1 MNRLTLFIVVFAIII
16 TVFTLIFLVFLR
28 TTSVSPTPPPSPTPT
43 RTTIPIPTYPTTDT
57 IQSSGVK
64 IKNPF
69 VGAKEFTTQGDA
81 LTDKT
86 DTYSIVYLRQF
97 DEFIITVDAEPF
109 ESNRLAAE
117 LNFIERLGVTQQD
130 ACRLNVSISPPKK
143 EDSLTPRYKLSFCQ

>member
-1 MNRLTLFIVVFAIII
+1 MNRLTLIIVVFAIIA
-16 TVFTLIFLVFLR
+16 TVCTLIFLIFLR
-28 TTSVSPTPPPSPTPT
+28 ITSVTPTPPPSPTPT
-43 RTTIPIPTYPTTDT
+43 RATIPVPTYPTTDT

-81 LTDKT
+81 LTAKT
-86 DTYSIVYLRQF
+86 DTYSIIYLRQF

-117 LNFIERLGVTQQD
+117 LDFINRLGVTQQD
-130 ACRLNVSISPPKK
+130 ACKLNASISPPKK
-143 EDSLTPRYKLSFCQ
+143 EGELAPHYKLSFCQ